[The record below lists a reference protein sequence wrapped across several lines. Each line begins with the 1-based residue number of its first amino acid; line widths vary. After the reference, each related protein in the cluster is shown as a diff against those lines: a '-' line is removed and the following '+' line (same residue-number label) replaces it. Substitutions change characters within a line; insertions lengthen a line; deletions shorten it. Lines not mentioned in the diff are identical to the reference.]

1 MDDFFMA
8 DPDAPKLS
16 QKKRKRMQ
24 AAANKA
30 STTTT
35 SRINS
40 NRRGDDNDDDA
51 DSDAGG
57 NPAETIDD
65 MDLVGDRN
73 NAAAGGSNGD
83 DDDDDDDNDAR
94 ETPAQKRLRLAK
106 RYLAKVRQEET
117 GTHAAD
123 IGEVDAAELDR
134 EIIASRLVNDALE
147 SSGRLFTA
155 VAEGYARR
163 WKEILGG
170 DEEAVKARVRVF
182 KHGQTLHALAVTAVA
197 VVAGGSSEA
206 TTGPVLSAKDRKIR
220 KPVWVYSVSKDAS
233 IVKWDF
239 WTGKRVHHI
248 PGGLKPTRKLTAA
261 YGKKLPAAHVGHNDH
276 ILAVAA
282 SADGQF
288 VATGGRDK
296 SIHIWSVATNKL
308 LTTFTQHRD
317 AVTGLTFRK
326 VSGSNTLY
334 SCSQD
339 RTIKLW
345 NVDEMS
351 YVETLYGHQD
361 HVTAIDTL
369 TRERCITA
377 GARDRT
383 LRMWKIIDESQL
395 IFRGG
400 GGGGSN
406 SGGETAGQD
415 LVVMDGLRK
424 DAKVD
429 KAQSQAGGSLDAV
442 ALLDEE
448 HFVSGSDTGAIS
460 LWNVN
465 RKKPLFTKLRA
476 HGVASRTMTPILTFA
491 EGGGGGGGGETTTT
505 TTTTTTADAVV
516 VVSEAEMEGRC
527 GGITALAAVKYTD
540 MFASGS
546 ADGFLRLWKVDA
558 GKKRF
563 TMIACIPMPGF
574 INSLA
579 FFEAPS
585 VPAVIPKQKTTD
597 ITTTTTDTNASATPK
612 TPTTTSAAARLASA
626 RAAAAAASAGKA
638 SRVAEKDSLHLAIA
652 IGQEHRLGRWWRI
665 KDVRNEVR
673 VLDLGN

>member
-24 AAANKA
+24 AAANKSA
-30 STTTT
+30 TLTTPRNTK
-35 SRINS
+35 
-40 NRRGDDNDDDA
+40 RRGGADDDDA

-65 MDLVGDRN
+65 MDLVGDRDR
-73 NAAAGGSNGD
+73 AAAAAS
-83 DDDDDDDNDAR
+83 DNSDSDDAR

-117 GTHAAD
+117 ATHAAD

-147 SSGRLFTA
+147 SSGRLYTA
-155 VAEGYARR
+155 VAERYARR
-163 WKEILGG
+163 WKEISEDG
-170 DEEAVKARVRVF
+170 EEAVNARVRVF

-197 VVAGGSSEA
+197 VVTGGGSDSA
-206 TTGPVLSAKDRKIR
+206 GTVASAKDKRGVR

-248 PGGLKPTRKLTAA
+248 PGGLKPTKKLTAA

-296 SIHIWSVATNKL
+296 SINIWSVATNKL
-308 LTTFTQHRD
+308 LTSFTQHRD

-400 GGGGSN
+400 GGGQN

-429 KAQSQAGGSLDAV
+429 KAASQAGGSLDAV

-476 HGVASRTMTPILTFA
+476 HGVGSRTMTPVVATPV
-491 EGGGGGGGGETTTT
+491 EGETTPTT
-505 TTTTTTADAVV
+505 AADAVV
-516 VVSEAEMEGRC
+516 VVSESEMEGRC

-546 ADGFLRLWKVDA
+546 ADGYLRLWKVDA

-585 VPAVIPKQKTTD
+585 VPADTPKQKSDTNTTPTTD
-597 ITTTTTDTNASATPK
+597 ADASSTPSS
-612 TPTTTSAAARLASA
+612 TPTTSAAARLASA
-626 RAAAAAASAGKA
+626 RAAAAQASSAGKT
-638 SRVAEKDSLHLAIA
+638 SRVTEKDSLHLAIA

>member
-1 MDDFFMA
+1 MDDFFLA
-8 DPDAPKLS
+8 DPDAPQLS

-24 AAANKA
+24 QAANAKQQQPK
-30 STTTT
+30 SKP
-35 SRINS
+35 S
-40 NRRGDDNDDDA
+40 NNQRRNNNNNQDDDE
-51 DSDAGG
+51 DSDAGNN
-57 NPAETIDD
+57 NPGETIDD
-65 MDLVGDRN
+65 MDLVGDRR
-73 NAAAGGSNGD
+73 GRDEQDSSEEE
-83 DDDDDDDNDAR
+83 DAH

-106 RYLAKVRQEET
+106 RYLAKVTEEET
-117 GTHAAD
+117 MAGGDGHD
-123 IGEVDAAELDR
+123 VDAAELDR

-147 SSGRLFTA
+147 VSGRLFTPIADRFA
-155 VAEGYARR
+155 VR
-163 WKEILGG
+163 WKGLLA
-170 DEEAVKARVRVF
+170 DEEEERVQKRVRVF

-197 VVAGGSSEA
+197 VAVGGEEEA
-206 TTGPVLSAKDRKIR
+206 AAAVTPRRGGGAAARN
-220 KPVWVYSVSKDAS
+220 KPIWIYSVSKDAS
-233 IVKWDF
+233 IVKWNF
-239 WTGKRVHHI
+239 YTGKRVHHT
-248 PGGLKPTRKLTAA
+248 PGGLKPTKKLLAA
-261 YGKKLPAAHVGHNDH
+261 YGKKLTQQHKAHNDH
-276 ILAVAA
+276 ILAVAT
-282 SADGQF
+282 SSDGAF
-288 VATGGRDK
+288 VATAGRDK
-296 SIHIWSVATNKL
+296 SINVWSTATNKL

-317 AVTGLTFRK
+317 AVTGLAFRNG
-326 VSGSNTLY
+326 VNTLY

-345 NVDEMS
+345 NVDEMA

-361 HVTAIDTL
+361 HVMAIDTL

-400 GGGGSN
+400 GGGPGN

-424 DAKVD
+424 EVKID

-476 HGVASRTMTPILTFA
+476 HGVGSRTMKVA
-491 EGGGGGGGGETTTT
+491 A
-505 TTTTTTADAVV
+505 TTTAAAATAVANDADAAAAAAAATLASDPLVV
-516 VVSEAEMEGRC
+516 GELEMEGRS

-546 ADGFLRLWKVDA
+546 ADGYLRLWKVDS

-563 TMIACIPMPGF
+563 QMIACIPMPGF

-585 VPAVIPKQKTTD
+585 VPASP
-597 ITTTTTDTNASATPK
+597 TPTQ
-612 TPTTTSAAARLASA
+612 TPTTPQSDQTTTPTQPTSAAARLASA
-626 RAAAAAASAGKA
+626 RAAAAAGAASSRRGAATAAAAAG
-638 SRVAEKDSLHLAIA
+638 DSLHLAIA

-673 VLDLGN
+673 VLDLGEL